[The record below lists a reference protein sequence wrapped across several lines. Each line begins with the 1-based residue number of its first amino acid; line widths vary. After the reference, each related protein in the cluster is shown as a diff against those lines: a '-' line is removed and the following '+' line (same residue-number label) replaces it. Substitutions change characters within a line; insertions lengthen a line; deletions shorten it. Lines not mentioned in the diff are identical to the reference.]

1 MLLVEVGRR
10 RRRVEA
16 VELRHRRHR
25 VEGCW
30 LLLQVVP
37 AVVGRRTAPQ
47 QWAQRR
53 QCCLQEDLQ
62 WDGPARVFVAP
73 SGVHLPGGH
82 LLDGLRRPTCTYPVD
97 KYVRDDRGNVLLC
110 IPGRSSASV
119 GHMETCIVPQSAYAM
134 GRPGAGSSGIRRNL
148 SLELLPHQLPHR
160 LDMLE
165 YVCAAS
171 MQLGLRFHLQH
182 VVQAAMATPAIS
194 GDLLQWPR
202 REEGACRRTLDRR
215 DVRPESH
222 GWHQRLSACVWVVLE
237 DRASLPCTGQRSCV
251 RWLRGR

>member
-1 MLLVEVGRR
+1 MFLGELRHRRHRVG
-10 RRRVEA
+10 A
-16 VELRHRRHR
+16 FELRHRRHR
-25 VEGCW
+25 VEA
-30 LLLQVVP
+30 LVLDVP
-37 AVVGRRTAPQ
+37 AVVGRLTAPQ

-53 QCCLQEDLQ
+53 QRCLQEDLQ

-82 LLDGLRRPTCTYPVD
+82 LLDGLRRPTCTRLVD

-202 REEGACRRTLDRR
+202 REEGACRRTLDRQ

-222 GWHQRLSACVWVVLE
+222 GWRQRLCACAWVVLE
-237 DRASLPCTGQRSCV
+237 VRASLPCTGQRSCV